1 VFDADPHYVPD
12 ETRRIQ
18 RKASLE
24 DDAA

>member
-1 VFDADPHYVPD
+1 VFDADPHYVAD
-12 ETRRIQ
+12 EGRHLQ